1 MKKTA
6 FSLAAIIVLF
16 GAPSKADRQ
25 DAVAKRH
32 KQNTDCI
39 KPYKDNPR
47 YWQYKGEPVLLLG
60 GSKTDHIFLLE
71 DLEEHLDEIVSVGGN
86 YVRNTMSQREELD
99 LKAHKRLANGK
110 FDLRQ
115 WNPTY
120 WNRFSNCLKWCSQ
133 RNIIIQIE
141 VWDRFD
147 YAQEHWQISPW
158 RPANNVNYTSEQSGL
173 ANAYPA
179 PAWRDRQPFFHTMA
193 TMSRYEKQYDVVR
206 QFQEKFVARM
216 LSYSLKYPNVL
227 YCMNNETSTPQEWGQ
242 YWMKFIKKTAAEKG
256 VEVYV
261 TDMFDDVWKPQSS
274 DKLRQA
280 FDNPQLYPF
289 IDISQVNSR
298 TFNEAHWNNLMWIMD
313 RAKKHPRPLNNTKIY
328 SAGQTTWGSGT
339 PKDGVERF
347 WRDLIA
353 GSASCRFHRPG
364 GGIGLNDTAKA
375 CILSA
380 RKAENVVKFW
390 QVRPRMDLLSNR
402 EEDEAYLAAEPRKKY
417 VLYFTD
423 GGSVGLNLKGGRD
436 RFQLRWINVRTGN
449 WADKKTITGG
459 KVVTINAPDKG
470 PWVAAIVRQ

>member
-1 MKKTA
+1 MNKMA
-6 FSLAAIIVLF
+6 FSLAAIFFLF
-16 GAPSKADRQ
+16 GVPLKADAQ
-25 DAVAKRH
+25 DKDAKRI
-32 KQNTDCI
+32 KQNANCI
-39 KPYKDNPR
+39 KPYKGNPR
-47 YWQYKGEPVLLLG
+47 YWQYKGGPVLLLG
-60 GSKTDHIFLLE
+60 ASKTDHIFLME
-71 DLEEHLDEIVSVGGN
+71 DLEEHLDEMVSVGGN
-86 YVRNTMSQREELD
+86 YVRNTMSQREGLD

-110 FDLRQ
+110 FDLKQ

-120 WNRFSNCLKWCSQ
+120 WNRFSNCLKWCS
-133 RNIIIQIE
+133 RKDIIIQIE

-147 YAQEHWQISPW
+147 FAQEHWQISPW
-158 RPANNVNYTSEQSGL
+158 RPANNINYTSEQSGL

-179 PAWRDRQPFFHTMA
+179 PPWRDRQPFFHTIPG
-193 TMSRYEKQYDVVR
+193 MSRYRKQYDIVR

-227 YCMNNETSTPQEWGQ
+227 YCMNNETSTPPEWGQ
-242 YWMKFIKKTAAEKG
+242 YWMKFIKKAAAEKG

-274 DKLRQA
+274 AKLKQA
-280 FDNPQLYPF
+280 FDNPKLYPF

-298 TFNEAHWNNLMWIMD
+298 SFNEDHWKNLMWIMD

-353 GSASCRFHRPG
+353 GAASCRFHRPG

-380 RKAENVVKFW
+380 RKVENLVKFW
-390 QVRPRMDLLSNR
+390 QVAPRMELLSNR
-402 EEDEAYLAAEPRKKY
+402 EEDEAYLAAEPRRRY
-417 VLYFTD
+417 VLFFTD
-423 GGSVGLNLKGGRD
+423 GGSVGLNLKGARE
-436 RFQLRWINVRTGN
+436 RFQLRWVDVRTGN

-459 KVVTINAPDKG
+459 KAVTINAPDKG
-470 PWVAAIVRQ
+470 PWVAAIIRQ

>member
-1 MKKTA
+1 MNKIV
-6 FSLAAIIVLF
+6 FSIAAIILLF
-16 GAPSKADRQ
+16 GAPSKADGQ

-32 KQNTDCI
+32 NQNADLI

-47 YWQYKGEPVLLLG
+47 YWQHKGEPVLLLG

-86 YVRNTMSQREELD
+86 YVRNTMSQREELE
-99 LKAHKRLANGK
+99 LKPHKRLANRK

-120 WNRFSNCLKWCSQ
+120 WNRFSDCLKWCSE

-147 YAQEHWQISPW
+147 YSQEHWRNSPW

-173 ANAYPA
+173 ANGYPA
-179 PAWRDRQPFFHTMA
+179 PAWRDRQPFFHTIPGMR
-193 TMSRYEKQYDVVR
+193 RYEKKYNIMR
-206 QFQEKFVARM
+206 QFQEKFVAKM
-216 LSYSLKYPNVL
+216 LSYSLKYGNVL
-227 YCMNNETSTPQEWGQ
+227 YCMNNETSTSEEWGQ
-242 YWMKFIKKTAAEKG
+242 YWMKFIKDDAAEKG

-261 TDMFDDVWKPQSS
+261 TDMFDDVWKPQLSA
-274 DKLRQA
+274 KLRQA
-280 FDNPQLYPF
+280 FNSPQIYPF

-298 TFNEAHWNNLMWIMD
+298 TFNEAHWNNLMWIMNQA
-313 RAKKHPRPLNNTKIY
+313 RKNPRPLNNTKIY
-328 SAGQTTWGSGT
+328 SAGKTSWGSGT

-347 WRDLIA
+347 WRNLIA

-375 CILSA
+375 CILTA
-380 RKAENVVKFW
+380 RKVEKLIRFW
-390 QVRPRMDLLSNR
+390 EIKPRMDLLSSR
-402 EEDEAYLAAEPRKKY
+402 EEDEAYLAARPGEQY
-417 VLYFTD
+417 VLCFTD
-423 GGSVGLNLKGGRD
+423 GGSVGLNLNGHNGE
-436 RFQLRWINVRTGN
+436 FQLRWIDIRTGT
-449 WADKKTITGG
+449 WGDRVAIAGG
-459 KVVTINAPDKG
+459 RVVTVSAPNKG

>member
-1 MKKTA
+1 MNKIA
-6 FSLAAIIVLF
+6 FSIAAIILLF
-16 GAPSKADRQ
+16 GASSKAEGQ

-32 KQNTDCI
+32 NQNADRI

-86 YVRNTMSQREELD
+86 YVRNTMSQREGLD
-99 LKAHKRLANGK
+99 LKAHKRLTNGK

-115 WNPTY
+115 WNPAY
-120 WNRFSNCLKWCSQ
+120 WNRFSDCLKWCRE

-147 YAQEHWQISPW
+147 YSQEHWQNSPW

-173 ANAYPA
+173 ANGYSA
-179 PAWRDRQPFFHTMA
+179 PAWRDRQPFFHTIPGMR
-193 TMSRYEKQYDVVR
+193 RYEKQYNVVR
-206 QFQEKFVARM
+206 QFQEKFVEKM
-216 LSYSLKYPNVL
+216 LSYSLNYGNVL
-227 YCMNNETSTPQEWGQ
+227 YCMNNETSTAAEWGQ
-242 YWMKFIKKTAAEKG
+242 YWMKFIKDDAAEKG

-274 DKLRQA
+274 AKLRQA
-280 FDNPQLYPF
+280 FNSPQTYPF

-298 TFNEAHWNNLMWIMD
+298 TFNEAHWNNLMWIMNQA
-313 RAKKHPRPLNNTKIY
+313 RKNPRPLNHTKVY
-328 SAGQTTWGSGT
+328 SAGKTSWGSGT

-347 WRDLIA
+347 WRNLIV

-364 GGIGLNDTAKA
+364 GGIGLNDTAKS
-375 CILSA
+375 CILTA
-380 RKAENVVKFW
+380 RKVEKLIRFW
-390 QVRPRMDLLSNR
+390 KIEPRMDLLRSR
-402 EEDEAYLAAEPRKKY
+402 EEDEAYLAARAGEQY

-423 GGSVGLNLKGGRD
+423 GGSVGLNLKGHKGE
-436 RFQLRWINVRTGN
+436 FQLRWIDIRTGTWGN
-449 WADKKTITGG
+449 RTAIAGG
-459 KVVTINAPDKG
+459 RVVTVSVPNKG